1 MRYETEMMRQIL
13 TNPKA
18 QEIIDYVSRIYG
30 DSYVGLWLFQAIGTA
45 LGNVSDI
52 SDELRNETNPVTAD
66 LLLNF
71 WEGEYGIPEDPSLT
85 TEQRRLRIIAK
96 MQNTGACTPQ
106 RLATAVSAALGGAQ
120 VEVTERTGV
129 NQFTVNIRTVVDSIV
144 PAVAVIERMKPAHL
158 IYVLQVATQTVSQT
172 EIDMAIALIQAE
184 INRVEVQA

>member
-1 MRYETEMMRQIL
+1 MR
-13 TNPKA
+13 
-18 QEIIDYVSRIYG
+18 
-30 DSYVGLWLFQAIGTA
+30 FH
-45 LGNVSDI
+45 
-52 SDELRNETNPVTAD
+52 
-66 LLLNF
+66 
-71 WEGEYGIPEDPSLT
+71 PSLT